1 MNTIYN
7 TLIQWIEPLGISEG
21 IMTWLIR
28 LAAILMSFVVAF
40 VIDRICRKLIIPIVS
55 RITSRTETIWDDHLL
70 SNDVLNALC
79 GLILPITLCVMVP
92 YVFANDPETYRFMM
106 KVCAIYITIKSINL
120 VCTVITSL
128 HTISTKH
135 EKFKGQ
141 SLKGFYQ
148 MLKLITVCIGV
159 IIIIST
165 LIDKNPLAIL
175 TGLGAGT
182 AILMLVFQDTIKG
195 LVAGIQ
201 LMANEMLSPG
211 DWITVPKYGADGD
224 VIEVTL
230 TTVKVR
236 NWDKTIVT
244 VPPYALVNDSFQN
257 WKGMFESGGRRIK
270 RSINIDMQTV
280 RFCTTEELE
289 RYRKE
294 PWMEGFEPISGDVV
308 NLYIFRHYLEYYLK
322 HHPKVSQELIMTVR
336 QLQPT
341 AQGLPIELYFFSA
354 DTAWLRYEH
363 LQAEVFDHVLAT
375 LHTFDLKVFQSPS
388 GADIQRL

>member
-224 VIEVTL
+224 VIEWTYTL
-230 TTVKVR
+230 T
-236 NWDKTIVT
+236 
-244 VPPYALVNDSFQN
+244 
-257 WKGMFESGGRRIK
+257 
-270 RSINIDMQTV
+270 
-280 RFCTTEELE
+280 
-289 RYRKE
+289 
-294 PWMEGFEPISGDVV
+294 
-308 NLYIFRHYLEYYLK
+308 
-322 HHPKVSQELIMTVR
+322 
-336 QLQPT
+336 
-341 AQGLPIELYFFSA
+341 QG
-354 DTAWLRYEH
+354 
-363 LQAEVFDHVLAT
+363 
-375 LHTFDLKVFQSPS
+375 K
-388 GADIQRL
+388 